1 MRKKWTQAMS
11 MSFERG
17 YKAKRFSSSNY
28 ARDVWFLEANKCTEY
43 IQY

>member
-1 MRKKWTQAMS
+1 MRKKWIQAMY
-11 MSFERG
+11 MSYERR

-28 ARDVWFLEANKCTEY
+28 ARDVWVLEDNKCTEY